1 MELTGAVPLAASK
14 RGCSHGPMGRL
25 VASQP
30 SNEQERPIGPWLQSL

>member
-1 MELTGAVPLAASK
+1 MEFINSAQSVRSK

-30 SNEQERPIGPWLQSL
+30 SNEQERPTGPWLHSL